1 MRLGYNREHFTLN
14 AYSLNATMNALDMDK
29 ITVSEPDEGNCKVRV
44 DVTPPEIKMDR
55 RAMTYA
61 LVIEID
67 DSMMWPISHAKFYMS
82 PETLHKAAAA
92 LTEMA
97 NNHPIDG
104 NVDSYVAFDG

>member
-1 MRLGYNREHFTLN
+1 
-14 AYSLNATMNALDMDK
+14 
-29 ITVSEPDEGNCKVRV
+29 
-44 DVTPPEIKMDR
+44 
-55 RAMTYA
+55 MTYA

-104 NVDSYVAFDG
+104 NVDTYVAFDG